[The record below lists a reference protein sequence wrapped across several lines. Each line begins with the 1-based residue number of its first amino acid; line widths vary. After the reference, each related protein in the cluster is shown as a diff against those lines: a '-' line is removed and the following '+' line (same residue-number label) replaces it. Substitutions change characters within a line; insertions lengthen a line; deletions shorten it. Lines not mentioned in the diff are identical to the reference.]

1 MFSSDDTLSERQE
14 NQPEIT
20 QQTFPEEVMIP
31 ETSDATQL
39 DAPPS
44 KEDTPKLD
52 FSSNTK
58 KKISLKAGN
67 EEEAKFLRSS
77 FGQDAVLHSFHKCKS
92 TKCSGLSSSEQDR
105 LAKRSDERFNHHW
118 INDKIT
124 FCSKTG
130 FNWLIYEEG
139 RGMFCYLC
147 RKHNVA
153 NTKNKS
159 KKFNV
164 EPAVRFKK
172 KAVEDHANSQQHK
185 DAIAAELLSRVSTF
199 HEEIERKEKTKDDV
213 YHNTFTAMYWL
224 TKEQIANKKF
234 TSLLELLEQLGL
246 KDMRFFQHRSAGSL
260 REMFLLLGKVVRDT
274 VVNTVADVTRFGL
287 LSDEVN
293 DVSNK
298 EQLVTFI
305 KFVNPATGKPN
316 TKFLLAI
323 SSKHRPQQ
331 TQRR

>member
-31 ETSDATQL
+31 ETSGATQL

-67 EEEAKFLRSS
+67 EEEEAKFLRSS

-130 FNWLIYEEG
+130 LA
-139 RGMFCYLC
+139 L
-147 RKHNVA
+147 
-153 NTKNKS
+153 
-159 KKFNV
+159 
-164 EPAVRFKK
+164 
-172 KAVEDHANSQQHK
+172 
-185 DAIAAELLSRVSTF
+185 
-199 HEEIERKEKTKDDV
+199 
-213 YHNTFTAMYWL
+213 
-224 TKEQIANKKF
+224 
-234 TSLLELLEQLGL
+234 
-246 KDMRFFQHRSAGSL
+246 MR
-260 REMFLLLGKVVRDT
+260 
-274 VVNTVADVTRFGL
+274 
-287 LSDEVN
+287 
-293 DVSNK
+293 
-298 EQLVTFI
+298 
-305 KFVNPATGKPN
+305 
-316 TKFLLAI
+316 
-323 SSKHRPQQ
+323 
-331 TQRR
+331 